1 MTITYV
7 GNGAW
12 GTGQGAPLSQ
22 PQHDGNVF
30 DHETRIA
37 ALEAIP
43 AGVGVDDITSSG
55 NVVTFHLSNAT
66 TIDIAFELP
75 VLNPRGEWQNN
86 TAYSYPDIVTVS
98 GLGLF
103 LVLESHTSP
112 ASPEVFDPDAGDSD
126 PYYALLLALPELS
139 VPAAIEITGTSYT
152 LALDDAST
160 YLRCTNAAGCDIT
173 FPTNAVVAFPVGTE
187 IHFRQANEGAVS
199 FVATFG
205 VTINPQRAGYQTMT
219 PWEGAVITAK
229 KISNNVWDLIG
240 PYVSELSTDSS

>member
-66 TIDIAFELP
+66 TIDIAFDLP

-86 TAYSYPDIVTVS
+86 TAYSYPDVVTVS

-103 LVLESHTSP
+103 IVLESHTSP
-112 ASPEVFDPDAGDSD
+112 ASPEVFDPNAGDSD
-126 PYYALLLALPELS
+126 PYYQLLLALPELS
-139 VPAAIEITGTSYT
+139 VPPSVEVSGTTYT
-152 LALDDAST
+152 LQLDDAGA
-160 YLRCTNAAGCDIT
+160 YLRCTNASGCEIT
-173 FPTNAVVAFPVGTE
+173 FLTNVVTAFPVGTE
-187 IHFRQANEGAVS
+187 IHFRQANTGAVS
-199 FVATFG
+199 FAPAVG
-205 VTINPQRAGYQTMT
+205 VTLNPQREGFGTET
-219 PWEGAVITAK
+219 PWQGATVTAK
-229 KISNNVWDLIG
+229 KISSNVWDLIG
-240 PYVSELSTDSS
+240 PYVSEIGTGSA